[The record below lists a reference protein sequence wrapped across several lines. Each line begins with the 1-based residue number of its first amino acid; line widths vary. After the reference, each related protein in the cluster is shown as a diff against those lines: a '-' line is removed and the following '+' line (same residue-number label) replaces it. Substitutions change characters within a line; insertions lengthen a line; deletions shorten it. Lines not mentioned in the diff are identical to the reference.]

1 MGRLLDGVTDCTH
14 RNWRL
19 ILFWLNGSEASKA
32 GSMPFNID
40 KDPTTIKRYKEYW
53 QRFICY
59 CSRVLEE
66 EEECGIQFL
75 TNQKEILNKLW
86 EMAETKE
93 VNEDVMD
100 SMVLKVSAL
109 FIMHSDYAQQKSALV
124 HFFGILGY
132 DVRTKRWRQPNV
144 HSDPSG
150 YTILHAC
157 VDIEIC
163 IAIG

>member
-1 MGRLLDGVTDCTH
+1 M
-14 RNWRL
+14 
-19 ILFWLNGSEASKA
+19 
-32 GSMPFNID
+32 
-40 KDPTTIKRYKEYW
+40 
-53 QRFICY
+53 
-59 CSRVLEE
+59 LEE